1 MVKTVVTLM
10 LVTLLSSFHSWAK
23 FTVVTELSPPNQT
36 WVNDQVAGVSTA
48 LVTAILNTAAL
59 EGEFYMYPWARAL
72 DTAKDKP
79 NTLIYSM
86 AKTPQREALFHWIGP
101 VALFHL
107 GFVTNQSPR
116 KIQIKTLEDA
126 KQYRLAVQREDV
138 AAQVLHKLGFEFIE
152 TADIQQSYRLLA
164 ANKVDL
170 VVDDPRYIS
179 AMAQAMKLPDDHFRY
194 VLDIEPLSV
203 RGYLAAS
210 LATSPELVTRLRA
223 AYQQLVDTPLYR
235 KALFE

>member
-1 MVKTVVTLM
+1 MEKTVVTLI
-10 LVTLLSSFHSWAK
+10 LVTVLSSFHSWAK

-36 WVNDQVAGVSTA
+36 WVNDQVAGVSTE
-48 LVTAILNTAAL
+48 LVKAILNTAAL

-72 DTAKDKP
+72 DTAKDKS

-86 AKTPQREALFHWIGP
+86 AKTPQRETSFHWIGP
-101 VALFHL
+101 VALFQL

-116 KIQIKTLEDA
+116 KVQIETLEDA
-126 KQYRLAVQREDV
+126 KQYRLAVQRDDV

-179 AMAQAMKLPDDHFRY
+179 AMAQAMNLPDNHFRY
-194 VLDIEPLSV
+194 LLDIEPLSIK
-203 RGYLAAS
+203 GYLAAS
-210 LATSPELVTRLRA
+210 LATDPELVARLRA
-223 AYQQLVDTPLYR
+223 AYQKLIDTPLYR

>member
-1 MVKTVVTLM
+1 MVKTVVALM
-10 LVTLLSSFHSWAK
+10 LVTLLISFHSWAK

-36 WVNDQVAGVSTA
+36 WVNDQVAGISTE
-48 LVTAILNTAAL
+48 LVKAILDTAEL
-59 EGEFYMYPWARAL
+59 EGDFYMYPWARAL
-72 DTAKDKP
+72 STAKDKP

-101 VALFHL
+101 VALFNL
-107 GFVTNQSPR
+107 GFVTNQPPQKVHIESL
-116 KIQIKTLEDA
+116 TDA

-138 AAQVLHKLGFEFIE
+138 AAQVLQTLGFEFIE
-152 TADIQQSYRLLA
+152 TADIQQSYHLLA

-170 VVDDPRYIS
+170 VVDDPRYVS
-179 AMAQAMKLPDDHFRY
+179 AIEQAMNLPDNHFRY

-203 RGYLAAS
+203 RGYLAVS
-210 LATSPELVTRLRA
+210 LATDPELVVRLRT
-223 AYQQLVDTPLYR
+223 AYQQLIDTPLYR

>member
-1 MVKTVVTLM
+1 MAKTVVTLM
-10 LVTLLSSFHSWAK
+10 LALFLSSFHCWAK
-23 FTVVTELSPPNQT
+23 LTIVTELSPPNQT
-36 WVNDQVAGVSTA
+36 WLNDQVAGVSTE
-48 LVTAILNTAAL
+48 LVKAILDTAAL

-72 DTAKDKP
+72 NSARSQP

-86 AKTPQREALFHWIGP
+86 AKTPQREALFQWIGP
-101 VALFHL
+101 VALFNL

-138 AAQVLHKLGFEFIE
+138 AAQVLHSLGFEFIE

-164 ANKVDL
+164 ANKVEL
-170 VVDDPRYIS
+170 VVDDPRYIN
-179 AMAQAMKLPDDHFRY
+179 AMAQTMNLPDNHFRY
-194 VLDIEPLSV
+194 LLDIDALSV

-210 LATSPELVTRLRA
+210 LATPPELVTRLRT
-223 AYQQLVDTPLYR
+223 AYQKLVDTPLYR
-235 KALFE
+235 KALYE

>member
-1 MVKTVVTLM
+1 MIKTVVTLM
-10 LVTLLSSFHSWAK
+10 LVTLLSSFHCWAK

-36 WVNDQVAGVSTA
+36 WLNDQVAGISTE
-48 LVTAILNTAAL
+48 LVKAILDTAAL

-116 KIQIKTLEDA
+116 KIQIETLEDA

-152 TADIQQSYRLLA
+152 TADIQHSYRLLA

-179 AMAQAMKLPDDHFRY
+179 VMAQAMKLPDDHFRY

-210 LATSPELVTRLRA
+210 LATSPERVAQLRA

-235 KALFE
+235 RALFE